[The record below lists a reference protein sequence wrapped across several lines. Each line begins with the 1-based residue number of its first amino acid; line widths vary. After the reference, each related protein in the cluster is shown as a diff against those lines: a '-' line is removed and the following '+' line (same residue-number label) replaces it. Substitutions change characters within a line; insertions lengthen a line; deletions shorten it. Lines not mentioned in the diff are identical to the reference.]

1 MHRTLVFFLTSGL
14 RQPFPAKKRQKGMKI
29 VMFVPWAG
37 GDCQVSLP
45 GNQVIQTKY
54 PLKFHDP
61 LAQRPE
67 VSL

>member
-29 VMFVPWAG
+29 VMFRPWAG

-45 GNQVIQTKY
+45 GNQVIQSI
-54 PLKFHDP
+54 P
-61 LAQRPE
+61 
-67 VSL
+67 